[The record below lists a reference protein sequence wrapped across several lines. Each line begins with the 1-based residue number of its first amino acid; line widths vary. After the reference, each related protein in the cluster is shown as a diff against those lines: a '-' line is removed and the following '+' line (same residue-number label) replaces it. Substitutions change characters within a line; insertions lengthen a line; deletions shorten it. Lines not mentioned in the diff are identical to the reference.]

1 MARAHMGWH
10 VAGGF
15 GKVVSFEGVHTR
27 PLGWSRP
34 DPQVPRA
41 SGSQTEPS

>member
-10 VAGGF
+10 VAGSG
-15 GKVVSFEGVHTR
+15 GKMVSFEGVHTR
-27 PLGWSRP
+27 PLEGMRL

>member
-1 MARAHMGWH
+1 MARAHMSWH
-10 VAGGF
+10 VAGSG
-15 GKVVSFEGVHTR
+15 GKMVSFEGVHTR